1 MGCSYPLGV
10 VKAIVSKY
18 PGTIR
23 KTDAIG
29 WTPLH
34 YAALSGN
41 LEATQMLMHGDN
53 LISYISDESGMS
65 ALHVAA
71 YAGHTKV
78 MKEIIRLRPDT
89 CHLVNDKGQTILH
102 VAIIGGQEKVVKCIL
117 KMSNLGG
124 LLNEADEDGNTPL
137 HLAAIYRNVGITK
150 ILRNNRRVNSTAIN
164 KKLSMAVDIFHDDNL
179 RLVSKKNRITY
190 VT

>member
-1 MGCSYPLGV
+1 M
-10 VKAIVSKY
+10 KTIVSKY
-18 PGTIR
+18 PSAIR

-150 ILRNNRRVNSTAIN
+150 ILRNNRRVNNTAIN

-179 RLVSKKNRITY
+179 RLVSEKNRIT
-190 VT
+190 